1 MKRYKKCPIC
11 DNSDKET
18 FLFCPVG
25 HSLCCKCGF
34 GESIEECKSKEDRI
48 KRFFECIKWTIE
60 YGDFGYIFD
69 VSFFVRKTI
78 DKINKT
84 KL

>member
-18 FLFCPVG
+18 FMFCAVG

-34 GESIEECKSKEDRI
+34 GDSIEECKSKEDRI